1 MATITLE
8 YDARNS
14 LSKKALDFLLAM
26 NLFSV
31 KSTDEKEKKE
41 ETELKRSVVRSLK
54 QAEEISSKIRRNK
67 STKGLKTLDEIL

>member
-14 LSKKALDFLLAM
+14 LSKKALDLLLAM

-31 KSTDEKEKKE
+31 KSTDGTGNTE
-41 ETELKRSVVRSLK
+41 ETELKKSIVRSLK
-54 QAEEISSKIRRNK
+54 QAEEISSKVRRNK
-67 STKGLKTLDEIL
+67 STKGIKTLDEIL